1 MRRLVAI
8 ALLGL
13 SLAVAGDAAAAPR
26 AELSDIEDEVMCPVC
41 GTPLAL
47 SESPSA
53 DRERAFIQRRIDE
66 GKSKEQIKRALVAE
80 FGEEV
85 LAMPSGRGFS
95 LTAYVVPA
103 AVLLIAFGS
112 LFTTVRRRRETV
124 VPPPDPAGDTFD
136 ELVDADL
143 AGPAARH

>member
-13 SLAVAGDAAAAPR
+13 SLGVVGDAVAAPR

-47 SESPSA
+47 SESSSA

-66 GKSKEQIKRALVAE
+66 GKDKEQVKRALVAE

-95 LTAYVVPA
+95 LTAYVVPI
-103 AVLLIAFGS
+103 AVLLIAFAS
-112 LFTTVRRRRETV
+112 FFATVRGRRDTV
-124 VPPPDPAGDTFD
+124 VPPLEPAGDGFD

-143 AGPAARH
+143 ARPSGRH